1 MLGGAQLGVAEG
13 VAAPVSNSSAPSA
26 EPEPATSELRAL
38 RTRERNGGAAAEAR
52 NNERRQTS
60 ARSATAPR
68 CERHPRV
75 TALYDEALAPSGLRS
90 TQFAILAEIVDR
102 DEGPPT
108 LNQLADDLVLDRS
121 GLGHSLRPLER
132 EGLIRLEKSSSD
144 RRSTLVALT
153 DQGRERYAY
162 AVTLWQKAQDRYAS
176 VVGEAQAGEL
186 RQRLLEI
193 GHDDHLT

>member
-1 MLGGAQLGVAEG
+1 M
-13 VAAPVSNSSAPSA
+13 ND
-26 EPEPATSELRAL
+26 
-38 RTRERNGGAAAEAR
+38 AR
-52 NNERRQTS
+52 LS
-60 ARSATAPR
+60 ARSECYGTALR
-68 CERHPRV
+68 KASRRV
-75 TALYDEALAPSGLRS
+75 SALYDEALAPSGLRS

-132 EGLIRLEKSSSD
+132 EGLIRLEKNSSD
-144 RRSTLVALT
+144 RRSTLVTLT

-162 AVTLWQKAQDRYAS
+162 AFTLWQKAQDRYAS
-176 VVGEAQAGEL
+176 VIGEAQANEL

-193 GHDDHLT
+193 AHDDQLT

>member
-1 MLGGAQLGVAEG
+1 M
-13 VAAPVSNSSAPSA
+13 ND
-26 EPEPATSELRAL
+26 
-38 RTRERNGGAAAEAR
+38 AR
-52 NNERRQTS
+52 LS
-60 ARSATAPR
+60 ARSECYGTALR
-68 CERHPRV
+68 KASRRV
-75 TALYDEALAPSGLRS
+75 TALYDETLASSGLRS

-132 EGLIRLEKSSSD
+132 EGLIRLEKSSRD

-162 AVTLWQKAQDRYAS
+162 ALTLWQKAQDRYAA
-176 VVGEAQAGEL
+176 VVGEAQADEL

-193 GHDDHLT
+193 GHGDELT

>member
-1 MLGGAQLGVAEG
+1 M
-13 VAAPVSNSSAPSA
+13 SD
-26 EPEPATSELRAL
+26 
-38 RTRERNGGAAAEAR
+38 AR
-52 NNERRQTS
+52 LS
-60 ARSATAPR
+60 ARSECYGTALR
-68 CERHPRV
+68 KASRRV

-132 EGLIRLEKSSSD
+132 EGLIRLEKNSRD

-153 DQGRERYAY
+153 DQGRERYEYAY
-162 AVTLWQKAQDRYAS
+162 TLWQKAQDRYAS
-176 VVGEAQAGEL
+176 VVGEAQANEL

-193 GHDDHLT
+193 GHGDQLT

>member
-1 MLGGAQLGVAEG
+1 M
-13 VAAPVSNSSAPSA
+13 SD
-26 EPEPATSELRAL
+26 
-38 RTRERNGGAAAEAR
+38 AR
-52 NNERRQTS
+52 LS
-60 ARSATAPR
+60 ARSECYGTALR
-68 CERHPRV
+68 KASRRV
-75 TALYDEALAPSGLRS
+75 TTLYDETLAPSGLRS

-132 EGLIRLEKSSSD
+132 EGLIRLEKSSRD

-153 DQGRERYAY
+153 DQGRQRYAY
-162 AVTLWQKAQDRYAS
+162 ALTLWQNAQDRYAA
-176 VVGEAQAGEL
+176 VVGEAQADEL

-193 GHDDHLT
+193 GHGDELTKRQDSA

>member
-1 MLGGAQLGVAEG
+1 M
-13 VAAPVSNSSAPSA
+13 ND
-26 EPEPATSELRAL
+26 
-38 RTRERNGGAAAEAR
+38 AR
-52 NNERRQTS
+52 PS
-60 ARSATAPR
+60 ARSECYGTALR
-68 CERHPRV
+68 KASRRV

-132 EGLIRLEKSSSD
+132 EGLIRLEKNSRD

-162 AVTLWQKAQDRYAS
+162 AFTLWQKAQDRYAS
-176 VVGEAQAGEL
+176 VVGEAQANEL

-193 GHDDHLT
+193 GHGDQLT

>member
-1 MLGGAQLGVAEG
+1 
-13 VAAPVSNSSAPSA
+13 
-26 EPEPATSELRAL
+26 LRAY
-38 RTRERNGGAAAEAR
+38 AWF
-52 NNERRQTS
+52 
-60 ARSATAPR
+60 
-68 CERHPRV
+68 V

-132 EGLIRLEKSSSD
+132 EGLIRLEKSSRD

-162 AVTLWQKAQDRYAS
+162 AFTLWQKAQDRYAS
-176 VVGEAQAGEL
+176 VVGEAQASEL

>member
-1 MLGGAQLGVAEG
+1 V
-13 VAAPVSNSSAPSA
+13 
-26 EPEPATSELRAL
+26 
-38 RTRERNGGAAAEAR
+38 TRRDAFRNA
-52 NNERRQTS
+52 
-60 ARSATAPR
+60 
-68 CERHPRV
+68 
-75 TALYDEALAPSGLRS
+75 LRS

-132 EGLIRLEKSSSD
+132 EGLIRLEKNSRD

-153 DQGRERYAY
+153 DQGRERYEYAY
-162 AVTLWQKAQDRYAS
+162 TLWQKAQDRYAS
-176 VVGEAQAGEL
+176 VVGEAQANEL

-193 GHDDHLT
+193 GHGDQLT